1 MAKKQTFGDKAL
13 QAKLAHRKMA
23 KIIVAH
29 KNSNGGYGYKE
40 NIVDVDNVKDF
51 LSKTAK

>member
-23 KIIVAH
+23 KVIIAK
-29 KNSNGGYGYKE
+29 KNDRGSVNYKE
-40 NIVDVDNVKDF
+40 TIMDADNVREFISGNK
-51 LSKTAK
+51 

>member
-23 KIIVAH
+23 KVIMAKKNNRGGVSYRESIIDTDDVKEFI
-29 KNSNGGYGYKE
+29 KNNK
-40 NIVDVDNVKDF
+40 
-51 LSKTAK
+51 